1 MYKAILE
8 ELVTLC
14 AGLSLYSTITVGSLP
29 PDTSISMFLGPGTE
43 ETTFLDKG
51 AIYDVSVVINA
62 KHPDQ
67 VECIS
72 ALSLIHDTLAKRK
85 EYPEKATYQII
96 DIRTSSTPN
105 FIGQEAN
112 GQYLYGSI
120 VEVKI
125 FSKGVENI

>member
-8 ELVTLC
+8 EIVTLC
-14 AGLSLYSTITVGSLP
+14 AGLNLYSTITIGSLP
-29 PDTSISMFLGPGTE
+29 PDMGISLFLGPGAE

-62 KHPDQ
+62 KHPEQ
-67 VECIS
+67 TKCLE
-72 ALSLIHDTLAKRK
+72 ALSLIHRALTKRK
-85 EYPEKATYQII
+85 DYPDKTTYQII

-125 FSKGVENI
+125 LSKGVENI